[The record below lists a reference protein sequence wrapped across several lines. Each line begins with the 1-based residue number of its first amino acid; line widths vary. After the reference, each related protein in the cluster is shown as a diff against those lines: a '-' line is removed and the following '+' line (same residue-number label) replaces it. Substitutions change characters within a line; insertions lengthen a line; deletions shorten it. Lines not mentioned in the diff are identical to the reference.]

1 MTKPQKATSEKK
13 RRTEVGRWG
22 RGGEPQVGWVV
33 EVERGEDHK
42 HTKFTDDEIHN
53 SLCIKRNLG
62 EPNQKLESDGGRRV
76 AGRGGL

>member
-1 MTKPQKATSEKK
+1 M
-13 RRTEVGRWG
+13 
-22 RGGEPQVGWVV
+22 GWVV

-62 EPNQKLESDGGRRV
+62 EPNQKLESDGGRRA
-76 AGRGGL
+76 AGRGGTLIRALFRARDGEEREGGGPA

>member
-1 MTKPQKATSEKK
+1 M
-13 RRTEVGRWG
+13 
-22 RGGEPQVGWVV
+22 GWVV

-62 EPNQKLESDGGRRV
+62 EPNQKLESDGGRRA